1 MSQDSV
7 DAYRHALAGALVADL
22 GAAGRVRV
30 TGRDRLDFLHRMSTQ
45 DLKDLPVGRLA
56 TTVLTTPIARIV
68 DRLDILNLGEHLIVL
83 TGAGRATAVR
93 KWLSGYIFFRDEVKL
108 QDAGGELGQLALVGP
123 KAVDVLAAVLPGFDA
138 AQPEGAVATH
148 ADVSVA
154 RQRRFGLDCLM
165 ILPPVAET
173 AGWLERLQAQGAV
186 RGEAAVL
193 EQLRIRAGEPGA
205 GHEVT
210 DAYLPLEVDLWG
222 AVSFSKGCYIG
233 QEILARM
240 ESRGKLARRLRGLRA
255 AAPLTEGA
263 EVRAGLAGAGA
274 ALVGVVSSAAEL
286 VDLGPVGLAV
296 LRTGVEPG
304 QVVDAGGVVA
314 TVVELPFTL

>member
-1 MSQDSV
+1 MSQNSV
-7 DAYRHALAGALVADL
+7 DAYRQALEGALVADL

-68 DRLDILNLGEHLIVL
+68 DRLDVLNLGEHLIMI

-108 QDAGGELGQLALVGP
+108 QDVGAELGQLALVGP
-123 KAVDVLAAVLPGFDA
+123 NAGAVLTAALSGFDA
-138 AQPEGAVATH
+138 AQPEGTVTTH

-154 RQRRFGLDCLM
+154 RLRRFGLDCLM
-165 ILPPVAET
+165 LLPPAAEA
-173 AGWLERLQAQGAV
+173 AGWVERLQAQGAAP
-186 RGEAAVL
+186 GDADVL
-193 EQLRIRAGEPGA
+193 EQLRIRAGEPA
-205 GHEVT
+205 TGHEVT

-255 AAPLTEGA
+255 AAPLIEGA
-263 EVRAGLAGAGA
+263 EVRADGALA
-274 ALVGVVSSAAEL
+274 GVVSSAADL

-304 QVVDAGGVVA
+304 QTVDAGGVLA